1 MSTTKDLLDS
11 DYASAQLD
19 AAEQARLKE
28 LEKVIEQGL
37 QTFYEVGK
45 ALDEI
50 REKRLYRET
59 HKTFDAYCREKWGI
73 ARQRAYRLMQAA
85 QVRENLSPTGDK
97 FPTKERQVRPLTQL
111 PSELQLEIWQKA
123 VELAPNGIP
132 TGAAVQRLVD
142 QRVSTRSRS
151 VPLGVSTRRNSGDTA
166 SEVEQLRQE
175 NQQLKER
182 LKQQDLER
190 KKRAA
195 EVAAELEQLRA
206 ENRQLKAEL
215 RQRDRDWE
223 VRLAYE
229 REKIR
234 EEVKAEYEGQI
245 NTLTAQVTSLTQQ
258 LQEMTAKYEAVL
270 ARLEAIEGKK

>member
-11 DYASAQLD
+11 DCANAQLD
-19 AAEQARLKE
+19 AAEEARLKE
-28 LEKVIEQGL
+28 LETVIEQGL

-59 HKTFDAYCREKWGI
+59 HKTFEAYCRQKWGI
-73 ARQRAYRLMQAA
+73 ARQTANRFISAA
-85 QVRENLSPTGDK
+85 QVIENLTPIGVK
-97 FPTKERQVRPLTQL
+97 IPQKENQVRPLTGL
-111 PSELQLEIWQKA
+111 PSELQIQIWQEA
-123 VELAPNGIP
+123 VESAPNGIP

-142 QRVSTRSRS
+142 QRVSTRS
-151 VPLGVSTRRNSGDTA
+151 TRRTSEDTA

-182 LKQQDLER
+182 LRQQDLER
-190 KKRAA
+190 KQRAA
-195 EVAAELEQLRA
+195 EVAAELERLRA

-215 RQRDRDWE
+215 RQRDIDWE

-270 ARLEAIEGKK
+270 ARLEAIEGKR